1 MSRSA
6 VFPSIILL
14 PSCHLASPL
23 PFSPQPTFWEKRDES
38 VKGVGIAQPA
48 VQAENRG
55 AMLGAP
61 GFGSDVAPG
70 YSQPQL

>member
-1 MSRSA
+1 MVIRETWA
-6 VFPSIILL
+6 VVGREPMTPEIHGNVIK
-14 PSCHLASPL
+14 A
-23 PFSPQPTFWEKRDES
+23 FWEKRDES
-38 VKGVGIAQPA
+38 VEGVGIAQPA

-55 AMLGAP
+55 TVLGAP